1 MCLTLSNAIDHPAPP
16 YPTPSPLLHFLH
28 STSCHLTHATKACIY
43 VGVVSIPHE
52 SRNLSVLSLLLDCS
66 KPLWN
71 DISSSSPRDSPMSQ
85 VLRFGLF
92 PFYRWENWDMRGD
105 VTHLKQEV
113 MFEEELGLPLWGLA
127 LNHHSPQPLQGT
139 VGQALGLF
147 FFSTFYC
154 SPITPVSDHF

>member
-1 MCLTLSNAIDHPAPP
+1 MVCLTLSYAIDHPAPP

-28 STSCHLTHATKACIY
+28 STSCHLTHSTKACIY

-52 SRNLSVLSLLLDCS
+52 SRNLAVLSLLLDCS

-92 PFYRWENWDMRGD
+92 PFYR
-105 VTHLKQEV
+105 
-113 MFEEELGLPLWGLA
+113 
-127 LNHHSPQPLQGT
+127 
-139 VGQALGLF
+139 
-147 FFSTFYC
+147 
-154 SPITPVSDHF
+154 